1 MKDYYKI
8 LGVPENCTE
17 ADIKKAFRKLAFE
30 HHPDKNPGN
39 EKQAEARF
47 KEINEAFGVLGDSAK
62 RQQYDLARNSP
73 FAGIGQSGST
83 QGFSYSQNDIFNGI
97 FTNQAMYQEMSRM
110 FSRAGLRF
118 DENFLNNIFFSG
130 RGMGFR
136 VYTSPSSGTTSSTQ
150 YSTRQARK
158 PGWLERTAG
167 KLLVRF
173 TSYLFRKL
181 ADVQTNTISGQ
192 SLDHHVDIDIT
203 REEAHAGAEKPF
215 VVNRNGQSK
224 NLMVK
229 IPSGIR
235 AGNKIRL
242 KGMGKVAG
250 NRAGD
255 LYLHV
260 KITG

>member
-30 HHPDKNPGN
+30 HHPDKNPGS
-39 EKQAEARF
+39 EKQAEAKF
-47 KEINEAFGVLGDSAK
+47 KEINEAFGVLGDKTK
-62 RQQYDLARNSP
+62 RQQYDLARKSP
-73 FAGIGQSGST
+73 FAGIGQPGTT
-83 QGFSYSQNDIFNGI
+83 QGFGYSQNDIFNGI
-97 FTNQAMYQEMSRM
+97 FSNRAMYEEMNRM

-136 VYTSPSSGTTSSTQ
+136 VYTSPGSSTASSRG
-150 YSTRQARK
+150 YSRQQARK

-173 TSYLFRKL
+173 TNYLFRKL
-181 ADVQTNTISGQ
+181 ADVPTNTIHGQ
-192 SLDHHVDIDIT
+192 SLDHHADINVT
-203 REEAHAGAEKPF
+203 SEEARAGAEKPF
-215 VVNRNGQSK
+215 IVNRNGQSK
-224 NLMVK
+224 NLLVK
-229 IPSGIR
+229 IPSGIK
-235 AGNKIRL
+235 AGKKIRL
-242 KGMGKVAG
+242 KGMGKVVG
-250 NRAGD
+250 NTAGD